1 MCGSEW
7 GGDGFS
13 PSHRV
18 RSPRSPPRLDTAT
31 SISLCSPEGREGGG
45 EAAVASSCSGLPTS
59 LACLLLRGGRNGI
72 QQRYSRFLLVNL
84 EIERTFVYNFVHL
97 SIGKCHPLRPPKTRT
112 IILVSS
118 SFLLDATTAISPR
131 CLFGRR
137 RRFRTEKR
145 PPPSPSLRTHGSHIS
160 FLTPLPPVRKGKRG
174 GRGKKE
180 ESGHIFAD
188 ASSPP
193 FFGGLFLRLKPRDI
207 HFQWLS
213 HQRKVEFDKVPSSLH
228 KSWRLFPS

>member
-1 MCGSEW
+1 M
-7 GGDGFS
+7 F
-13 PSHRV
+13 R
-18 RSPRSPPRLDTAT
+18 AT
-31 SISLCSPEGREGGG
+31 D
-45 EAAVASSCSGLPTS
+45 A
-59 LACLLLRGGRNGI
+59 ACLLAAARRKERGI
-72 QQRYSRFLLVNL
+72 QQRCGRSYLGDR
-84 EIERTFVYNFVHL
+84 RNFCLQLCTQPSMSL